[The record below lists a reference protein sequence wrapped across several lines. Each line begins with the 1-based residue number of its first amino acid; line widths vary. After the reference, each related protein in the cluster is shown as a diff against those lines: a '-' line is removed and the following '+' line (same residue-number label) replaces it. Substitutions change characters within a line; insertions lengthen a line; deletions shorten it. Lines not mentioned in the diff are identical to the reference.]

1 MKSRNIALLLMIAV
15 GLYACG
21 GGGSSN
27 SMSSTP
33 PSSSAPPPAA
43 PMADTIP
50 EDKVQTLV
58 AAKVEDADP
67 LTFSDGTVLTPSND
81 EASDPVVVDGP

>member
-1 MKSRNIALLLMIAV
+1 MKSRNLALLLMIAV

-21 GGGSSN
+21 GGGSGS

-43 PMADTIP
+43 PMPDSLSV
-50 EDKVQTLV
+50 DKVQTLT

-67 LTFSDGTVLTPSND
+67 LTWSDGTVLTPSND
-81 EASDPVVVDGP
+81 EASDPIVVDGP